1 LITITRRT
9 ARLVR
14 AVVRRAL
21 GLSGGSGPSILFQ
34 ARNDHLRVG
43 AASDDVVAEYRC
55 AGDFDDEQVWVP
67 YECLVACEA
76 RNDDPVQFDVRSG
89 HLTVQWRDSSG
100 PQMVQHEVT
109 ENGEREPL
117 RETPHELQRNPP
129 ALRQA
134 LHHAVMTTERE
145 AIRYA
150 VDHIQLRGE
159 TGEIVATDG
168 RQLLIQSGFEFPW
181 QEDVLVPRNLVFGCG
196 DLPGNAPVFV
206 ASTGEWVVFRI
217 GEWTFNLKIA
227 TDKRYPEVDPLIP
240 RPQDAVARFHLAS
253 GDARF
258 LSKSV
263 PRLPVDDELNE
274 PVTVDLNGCLAIRA
288 KANGQPHP
296 TEIVLA
302 NSQVDGDPMRFN
314 CNRRYL
320 VQAVKLGFRH
330 AHLYGPNVPAMF
342 HDECRSYVWALLDPE
357 TAIPPDT
364 NAVRVESSAQLDSQ
378 ESSPQ
383 PTTRRRKRLKMTEP
397 KPNQQSGSD
406 PNTEETAAD
415 NSAENGNGD
424 VIEQAEAVKA
434 SLREAASKTS
444 QLITALKRHRKQA
457 KAVQSTLT
465 ALKQLQNIEA

>member
-34 ARNDHLRVG
+34 ARNDHLRVC

-109 ENGEREPL
+109 ENGKREPL

-240 RPQDAVARFHLAS
+240 RPQDAVARFHLAP

-263 PRLPVDDELNE
+263 LRLPLDDELNE
-274 PVTVDLNGCLAIRA
+274 PVTVDLNGCLAIRT
-288 KANGQPHP
+288 KANGQAHP

-302 NSQVDGDPMRFN
+302 NSEVDGNPMRFN

-330 AHLYGPNVPAMF
+330 AYLYRPNVPAMF
-342 HDECRSYVWALLDPE
+342 HDERRSYVWALLDPE

-378 ESSPQ
+378 DSPT
-383 PTTRRRKRLKMTEP
+383 PTRRRKRLKMTEP

-415 NSAENGNGD
+415 NPAENGNGD

-465 ALKQLQNIEA
+465 ALRQLQNIEA

>member
-1 LITITRRT
+1 MI
-9 ARLVR
+9 
-14 AVVRRAL
+14 
-21 GLSGGSGPSILFQ
+21 PSSLTSE
-34 ARNDHLRVG
+34 G
-43 AASDDVVAEYRC
+43 
-55 AGDFDDEQVWVP
+55 
-67 YECLVACEA
+67 
-76 RNDDPVQFDVRSG
+76 G

-117 RETPHELQRNPP
+117 PETPHELQQNPP

-134 LHHAVMTTERE
+134 LHHAMMTTERE

-168 RQLLIQSGFEFPW
+168 RQLLVQSGFEFPW
-181 QEDVLVPRNLVFGCG
+181 QENLLVPRNLVFGCG
-196 DLPGNAPVFV
+196 ELPADAPVLV
-206 ASTGEWVVFRI
+206 GNTGEWLVFRI
-217 GEWTFNLKIA
+217 GDWTFYLKIA
-227 TDKRYPEVDPLIP
+227 TDKRFPDVDPLIP

-253 GDARF
+253 DDARF

-274 PVTVDLNGCLAIRA
+274 PITVDLNGCLAIRA

-342 HDECRSYVWALLDPE
+342 HDERRSYVWALLDPE
-357 TAIPPDT
+357 AAIPPDR
-364 NAVRVESSAQLDSQ
+364 NAVRVEPSAQLDSQ
-378 ESSPQ
+378 VTHHTNLPPDLE
-383 PTTRRRKRLKMTEP
+383 
-397 KPNQQSGSD
+397 SD
-406 PNTEETAAD
+406 P
-415 NSAENGNGD
+415 
-424 VIEQAEAVKA
+424 K
-434 SLREAASKTS
+434 
-444 QLITALKRHRKQA
+444 
-457 KAVQSTLT
+457 
-465 ALKQLQNIEA
+465 

>member
-1 LITITRRT
+1 MITITRRT

-34 ARNDHLRVG
+34 ARDDQLRVC
-43 AASDDVVAEYRC
+43 AVSDNVVAEYRC
-55 AGDFDDEQVWVP
+55 TGEFDDEQIWLP
-67 YECLVACEA
+67 YDCLSACEA
-76 RNDDPVQFDVRSG
+76 RNDDPVQLELNGAQV
-89 HLTVQWRDSSG
+89 TVQWRDSSG

-109 ENGEREPL
+109 ENEEGEPIPV
-117 RETPHELQRNPP
+117 TPTDLSQNPS

-134 LHHAVMTTERE
+134 LHHAMMTTERE

-150 VDHIQLRGE
+150 VDHIQLRAE

-168 RQLLIQSGFEFPW
+168 RKLLVQSGFEFPW
-181 QEDVLVPRNLVFGCG
+181 QDDLLVPRNHVFGCG
-196 DLPGNAPVFV
+196 ELPGHAPVFV
-206 ASTGEWVVFRI
+206 GNTGEWLVFRI
-217 GEWTFNLKIA
+217 GDWTFYLKIA
-227 TDKRYPEVDPLIP
+227 TNKRFPDVDPLIP
-240 RPQDAVARFHLAS
+240 RPQDAIARFQLAS
-253 GDARF
+253 DDARF

-274 PVTVDLNGCLAIRA
+274 PITVDLNGCLAIRA

-342 HDECRSYVWALLDPE
+342 HDERRSFVWALLDPE
-357 TAIPPDT
+357 AALPPDP
-364 NAVRVESSAQLDSQ
+364 NAVRVEPSAEL
-378 ESSPQ
+378 ESPNPSHAPN
-383 PTTRRRKRLKMTEP
+383 TRSRKRPRMTDT
-397 KPNQQSGSD
+397 KTNQPPGSD
-406 PNTEETAAD
+406 ADAGQTAAESPAD
-415 NSAENGNGD
+415 NGAGD

-434 SLREAASKTS
+434 SLRDAVSKTT
-444 QLITALKRHRKQA
+444 QLIAALKRHRRQA
-457 KAVQSTLT
+457 KAVQSTLA
-465 ALKQLQNIEA
+465 ALKQLQNIDA